1 MIINQPTFNDF
12 EILGIQCLYQSFDII
27 FKVKSNLNEY
37 YENEVVSEEVEEE
50 NVWEYNRGE
59 IMTSLILMHQGIEAL
74 LKSAIAKHSALL
86 LIENSKTDWPTLPES
101 KNKDFDEFQTISGEK
116 LLKTYCAIVDTSK
129 VNKDFIN
136 LFEEIRLIRNKFIH
150 SVSNKVIKFDFV
162 IEKVL
167 ESFTFFF
174 GKDKWIKIM
183 RNVYIDNPL
192 LGYYDWDIEE
202 SLFMKRLDF
211 AKESIGLSK
220 LNKHFS
226 IDIKSRKYYCPK
238 CNSGLDSD
246 FSHDFECKWTILN
259 PNTPTSNAVKCLVC
273 QGEYTVKRI
282 NCLQESCKG
291 NVIANSDR
299 FEELCLTCFQIYN
312 DI

>member
-1 MIINQPTFNDF
+1 MIINQPTYEDF

-27 FKVKSNLNEY
+27 FKVKTTLSEY
-37 YENEVVSEEVEEE
+37 YEDEVVNEELKEE

-59 IMTSLILMHQGIEAL
+59 IMTSLILLQQGIEAL
-74 LKSAIAKHSALL
+74 MKSAIAKQSALL

-116 LLKTYCAIVDTSK
+116 LLKTYCAIVDTAK
-129 VNKDFIN
+129 VDKDFIK
-136 LFEEIRLIRNKFIH
+136 LFEEIRLIRNKFVH

-174 GKDKWIKIM
+174 GQDKWIEIM
-183 RNVYIDNPL
+183 RKVYIDNPL

-202 SLFMKRLDF
+202 SLFMNRLDF
-211 AKESIGLSK
+211 AKESIGLGK

-238 CNSGLDSD
+238 CNNGLHGD
-246 FSHDFECKWTILN
+246 FSSEVDSKWTILS
-259 PNTPTSNAVKCLVC
+259 PNTPTSETVKCLIC
-273 QGEYTVKRI
+273 QGEYSIKRI
-282 NCLQESCKG
+282 KCQQDSCKG
-291 NVIANSDR
+291 NAIVNSEEYD
-299 FEELCLTCFQIYN
+299 ELCLSCYQMYN